1 MMEILNNISAV
12 LAEAKSAAVD
22 ASNDMYDKIGGD
34 RLACGFAWVDVY
46 QYDGKKIRA
55 NSKLG
60 KALSANGIEKS
71 SYKGCF
77 DLWNPSGLMVQ
88 NIDIKEAGAQAYA
101 SVLKKYG
108 FTAYANSRLD

>member
-1 MMEILNNISAV
+1 MMEILNNISDV

-22 ASNDMYDKIGGD
+22 ASNEMYDKIGGD
-34 RLACGFAWVDVY
+34 QLWCGFAWVNIY
-46 QYDGKKIRA
+46 KYDGKNIRA

-60 KALSANGIEKS
+60 RALSANGIKKS

-77 DLWNPSGLMVQ
+77 DLWNPSGMMVQ

-101 SVLKKYG
+101 SVLNKYG
-108 FTAYANSRLD
+108 FTAYAHSQLD

>member
-1 MMEILNNISAV
+1 MEILNNISDV
-12 LAEAKSAAVD
+12 LAEARSAAVV
-22 ASNDMYDKIGGD
+22 ASYRKYDEFGGD
-34 RLACGFAWVDVY
+34 RLACGFAWVDIY
-46 QYDGKKIRA
+46 KYDGKKIRA

-101 SVLKKYG
+101 KVLNKYG